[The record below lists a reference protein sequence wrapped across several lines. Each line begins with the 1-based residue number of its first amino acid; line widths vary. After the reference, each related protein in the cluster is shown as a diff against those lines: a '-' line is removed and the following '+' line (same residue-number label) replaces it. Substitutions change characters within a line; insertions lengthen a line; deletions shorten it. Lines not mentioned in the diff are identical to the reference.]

1 MLIMQK
7 TVGIFGTWRA
17 QPNTVL
23 YETAADFGKIAAKQG
38 YSVLTGG
45 YTGIMEAPS
54 KAASQLGGATL
65 GYTWKK
71 LNSQLQ
77 PNPHLDKITEFE
89 DLCFRIAAL
98 IADSDIC
105 VFFPGRIGTYAELG
119 VAVERRSKGELVHP
133 IIVVGDFFEWFF
145 LGLENSNKNL
155 MLPADPPSSS
165 NQLYNRIDT
174 PQAFQHFLS
183 AL

>member
-1 MLIMQK
+1 
-7 TVGIFGTWRA
+7 
-17 QPNTVL
+17 
-23 YETAADFGKIAAKQG
+23 
-38 YSVLTGG
+38 
-45 YTGIMEAPS
+45 MEAPS
-54 KAASQLGGATL
+54 KAASQVGRETF

-71 LNSQLQ
+71 LNTQLQ
-77 PNPHLDKITEFE
+77 PNSYLSKITEFD

-155 MLPADPPSSS
+155 MLPADPPTNS
-165 NQLYNRIDT
+165 NQLYIRIDT
-174 PQAFQHFLS
+174 PQAFQDFLGT
-183 AL
+183 L